1 MINKHNK
8 IELLSPAGN
17 LEKLKIAI
25 TYGADAVY
33 GSVSHFSLRN
43 RSGKEF
49 TYETFKDGVDF
60 VHKNG
65 KKIYAAINGFPF
77 NSQIKILRDHI
88 AKMRDT
94 GVDSFIVAAP
104 GVIKLCREIAPN
116 VPIHLSTQANVL
128 NVLDAEVFYDMGVKR
143 IVAARELS
151 LKDAIEIKKALPNLE
166 IEIFVH
172 GSMCFAFSGRCLIS
186 SLQSGRVPNRGS
198 CANDC
203 RFDYEYYVRNPD
215 NGVMMRLAEEEDIG
229 THIFNSKDLNLS
241 QHIDEILE
249 SNAISAL
256 KIEGRTKSPYYAA
269 ISTRTYRMAIDD
281 FYNGESRKDIYQYE
295 LNTLKNRG
303 FTDGYIINRPYE
315 KNNTQNHKTAISDGS
330 YQVNALIRDDG
341 EFAIC
346 KYTIK
351 IGESKEIITPLN
363 AKIDDSILVDNEIG
377 KIYKENGAFFII
389 FKKILLEDNKELSEI
404 HSGNINYFKL
414 PCKLPSYSFLRE
426 RID

>member
-1 MINKHNK
+1 MN
-8 IELLSPAGN
+8 
-17 LEKLKIAI
+17 
-25 TYGADAVY
+25 
-33 GSVSHFSLRN
+33 
-43 RSGKEF
+43 
-49 TYETFKDGVDF
+49 
-60 VHKNG
+60 
-65 KKIYAAINGFPF
+65 
-77 NSQIKILRDHI
+77 
-88 AKMRDT
+88 
-94 GVDSFIVAAP
+94 
-104 GVIKLCREIAPN
+104 
-116 VPIHLSTQANVL
+116 
-128 NVLDAEVFYDMGVKR
+128 
-143 IVAARELS
+143 
-151 LKDAIEIKKALPNLE
+151 
-166 IEIFVH
+166 
-172 GSMCFAFSGRCLIS
+172 
-186 SLQSGRVPNRGS
+186 
-198 CANDC
+198 
-203 RFDYEYYVRNPD
+203 
-215 NGVMMRLAEEEDIG
+215 
-229 THIFNSKDLNLS
+229 
-241 QHIDEILE
+241 IDEILE

-351 IGESKEIITPLN
+351 TGESKEIITPLN